1 MNIGIDLGGSHIGV
15 GLIQEGKVISK
26 KEKDISIEDN
36 NIKEY
41 IVKSI
46 VEFINEILEES
57 MTKIADIE
65 FIGISTPGVVKD
77 NCIYNIV
84 NLGIDEFK
92 IAEMLNKYINKEIR
106 IKNDAKCAAIAEFK
120 YGCMKDN
127 SNGIFFTIGTG
138 IGGAAFINNT
148 LIESSTYPGTEFG
161 HMVIEKNGRACKCK
175 NYGCFETYASMKA
188 LKKEIRK
195 QYKLDATISSKE
207 IVDLIKKDL
216 KTEKMNKIIDEYVSY
231 LAIGIGNLIN
241 IFEPD
246 VIGLGGSIVYIG
258 DIIVE
263 KLEKEIL
270 EKRLLFNKRNTINIQ
285 IAILGNDAGMIGAA
299 NI

>member
-15 GLIQEGKVISK
+15 GLIQDGKVISK
-26 KEKDISIEDN
+26 REKDISIEDN

-46 VEFINEILEES
+46 VDFINAILEEN
-57 MTKIADIE
+57 MTKIDDIE

-92 IAEMLNKYINKEIR
+92 IGEMLNNYIHKEIR

-127 SNGIFFTIGTG
+127 ANGIFFTMGTG
-138 IGGAAFINNT
+138 IGGAAFVNNT
-148 LIESSTYPGTEFG
+148 LIEASAYPGTEFG
-161 HMVIEKNGRACKCK
+161 HMVIEKDGRSCKCK
-175 NYGCFETYASMKA
+175 NHGCFETYGSMKV
-188 LKKEIRK
+188 LKEEIKK
-195 QYKLDATISSKE
+195 QYKLNDTISSKE

-216 KTEKMNKIIDEYVSY
+216 KTEKMNKILDEYVSY

-246 VIGLGGSIVYIG
+246 VIGLGGSIVYVG

-263 KLEKEIL
+263 RLKKEIL
-270 EKRLLFNKRNTINIQ
+270 EKRLLFNKRNAINIQ
-285 IAILGNDAGMIGAA
+285 IATLGNDAGIIGAA